1 MTLPRESLLILC
13 EIVLISLTASYFYQN
28 ETLSMGVLFAA
39 YFFTL
44 SALYVA
50 SKAAFSPGAGKKPLN
65 DWVLFLIAPVL
76 LVTMPSL
83 GLFYGLARYIPL
95 VSLFL
100 FVQIYVGIK
109 LVEAAASPTGS
120 TTVRKTG
127 VVISDRALCMF
138 LFLVLLAATLSRFVF
153 IDADF
158 LNYASIRQ
166 YQTILIAKNFYL
178 DKIDLISPLTD
189 YAKESNRVFT
199 LNGLEFQFLPLASQ
213 PLLHLFG
220 MTNASLRLAPVVFS
234 LLSLSLFYVL
244 QRKRFEGRNMAVIAT
259 ILFSLFP
266 LNLFIGRAYLPEGLS
281 VLSVLL
287 FLYFYGRFRES
298 CTLSS
303 GALLFLSET
312 LLFLSKPP
320 LVTLVVPFVLYELFI
335 VRKAGLR
342 FLAIFVAAALVDGVY
357 YLLQIAAYSY
367 NNGSSVIGDYM
378 HLSNLL
384 GADYY
389 LYLFYAVAILV
400 SSAFVLIFFLKGLRL
415 SFDEWRRS
423 GPKDADPYV
432 LLFLGVCLYALVFSA
447 GTWGNTYYLVLWSVP
462 LAAISARGMEGI
474 RRNDVL
480 LAVVVLFIAFVLPAN
495 VRLLSPA
502 GTAPAI
508 LSISGA
514 VSSLAANDSYFLYGD
529 CYPDKNNMWP
539 ETVYLSGRKALYVG
553 LENTSLAS
561 VECLLRENGLHVYEG
576 PLSDGYDGN
585 RSRMVLVATYPS
597 VNCNTTY
604 VLFLNRSTGG

>member
-1 MTLPRESLLILC
+1 
-13 EIVLISLTASYFYQN
+13 
-28 ETLSMGVLFAA
+28 
-39 YFFTL
+39 
-44 SALYVA
+44 
-50 SKAAFSPGAGKKPLN
+50 
-65 DWVLFLIAPVL
+65 
-76 LVTMPSL
+76 MPSL
-83 GLFYGLARYIPL
+83 GLFYGLAKYLPL
-95 VSLFL
+95 ISLFL
-100 FVQIYVGIK
+100 FAQIYVGTK
-109 LVEAAASPTGS
+109 LVDRE
-120 TTVRKTG
+120 VRKTG
-127 VVISDRALCMF
+127 IVISDRALCMF

-178 DKIDLISPLTD
+178 DNIDLISPLTD
-189 YAKESNRVFT
+189 YAKASNRVFT

-234 LLSLSLFYVL
+234 LLSVSLFYVL
-244 QRKRFEGRNMAVIAT
+244 QRKRFEGRNTAIIAT

-266 LNLFIGRAYLPEGLS
+266 LNFFIGRAYLPEGLS

-303 GALLFLSET
+303 GALLFFSEA

-320 LVTLVVPFVLYELFI
+320 LITLVVPFVLYELFI

-342 FLAIFVAAALVDGVY
+342 FLAIFVAAALVDGAY
-357 YLLQIAAYSY
+357 YLVQLAAYNY
-367 NNGSSVIGDYM
+367 NRGSSVIGDYM

-400 SSAFVLIFFLKGLRL
+400 SSAFILVFFLKGLAKELGRSL
-415 SFDEWRRS
+415 DGWRHS
-423 GPKDADPYV
+423 GLKDADPYV
-432 LLFLGVCLYALVFSA
+432 LLFVGVCLYALVFSG

-495 VRLLSPA
+495 IRLLGPFS
-502 GTAPAI
+502 TAPAI
-508 LSISGA
+508 LSISGD
-514 VSSLAANDSYFLYGD
+514 VSSLAANDTYFLYGD

-561 VECLLRENGLHVYEG
+561 VEHLLRENGLHVYEG
-576 PLSDGYDGN
+576 PLSDGYDRN
-585 RSRMVLVATYPS
+585 LSRMELVATYPS

-604 VLFLNRSTGG
+604 VLFLNSSAGN